1 MRSENFFKEN
11 KQFLGFFFL
20 LLEILLIN
28 ILAKKFHFYAHC
40 GSSDCELIFWH
51 TKQFQM
57 IVLNVLE

>member
-1 MRSENFFKEN
+1 MRSEKFFKEN
-11 KQFLGFFFL
+11 KQFFGVFL
-20 LLEILLIN
+20 LSEILLIN

-40 GSSDCELIFWH
+40 GSGDCELIFWH

>member
-11 KQFLGFFFL
+11 KQFFGVFFAFRDTTYQYFG
-20 LLEILLIN
+20 
-28 ILAKKFHFYAHC
+28 KKKIHFYAHC
-40 GSSDCELIFWH
+40 GSGDCELIFWH